1 MAAPA
6 ADRARRRAHAEGA
19 REGRPVPPGRGR
31 GRAEDWASPERRW
44 GRSHQQVSA
53 GDGKVEEAARV
64 LEPSSLREQAA
75 SPRGEFEAP
84 RAGGGKGFGPGR
96 RLKGEERPAESG
108 GHKERGRGLPG
119 ALQRTRLPLALA
131 FVPGRGCL
139 LHASSPSERRRP
151 DGPASADLSRPSGER
166 RGWHGPPLLGAGPQ
180 GRTPQPPFPVSSL
193 LLFQEAFLGSRGW
206 ARVAPGTHPCA
217 APPPPLPAPR
227 TRSSRDPPGE
237 GTRGSAE
244 TSLFLESRPAS
255 SPSRCSLPCPLPPL
269 PSGPRGVS
277 LDPRPPNL
285 MEFRMGGSKPRRSPE
300 LLLWVRRPLGTQEE
314 MET

>member
-1 MAAPA
+1 M
-6 ADRARRRAHAEGA
+6 
-19 REGRPVPPGRGR
+19 PPGRGR

-84 RAGGGKGFGPGR
+84 RAGGGRGFGPGR

-119 ALQRTRLPLALA
+119 ARQRTRLPLALA
-131 FVPGRGCL
+131 FVPGRGRL

-217 APPPPLPAPR
+217 PPPPRSPRRGPAARGTRLGREREALRRRACSLSPARLHPLPAAACLVPFPL
-227 TRSSRDPPGE
+227 SLQVPE
-237 GTRGSAE
+237 G
-244 TSLFLESRPAS
+244 FP
-255 SPSRCSLPCPLPPL
+255 
-269 PSGPRGVS
+269 
-277 LDPRPPNL
+277 
-285 MEFRMGGSKPRRSPE
+285 
-300 LLLWVRRPLGTQEE
+300 
-314 MET
+314 